1 MLIAWKS
8 PLTWAGSRNYVFT
21 ISNTG
26 FRKGV
31 LFSDDFG
38 FRNGGVNK
46 TYTDMKVDTGA
57 NGEIIIDA
65 TFNATATY
73 GSFLMF
79 KKMDTIT
86 YLGGLK
92 GKYASF
98 TFELT
103 VEGGAVNDLH
113 TFGTAKA
120 ISTCNKVSGK
130 DNTYV
135 VEIRLDM
142 QYFTD
147 SNWKTNLNTIATST
161 GAAGSWNARSQ
172 MLIAWRYNGSNG
184 FANPGNHAPRNYK
197 FTIANFE
204 LRESLLYT
212 Y

>member
-1 MLIAWKS
+1 M
-8 PLTWAGSRNYVFT
+8 
-21 ISNTG
+21 
-26 FRKGV
+26 
-31 LFSDDFG
+31 FSDDFG
-38 FRNGGVNK
+38 FRDGGVNK
-46 TYTDMKVDTGA
+46 TYDGMKVDTGA

-86 YLGGLK
+86 YLGSLK
-92 GKYASF
+92 GTYASF

-103 VEGGAVNDLH
+103 VVGGAVTDLH
-113 TFGTAKA
+113 TFGTAKK
-120 ISTCNKVSGK
+120 ISDCNKVAGK

-135 VEIRLDM
+135 VEIRLDNI
-142 QYFTD
+142 YFTD
-147 SNWKTNLNTIATST
+147 TNWINNLNTIATST

-172 MLIAWRYNGSNG
+172 MLLAWRYNSTS
-184 FANPGNHAPRNYK
+184 FTNPSGHAPRNYT

-204 LRESLLYT
+204 LRESLLYS